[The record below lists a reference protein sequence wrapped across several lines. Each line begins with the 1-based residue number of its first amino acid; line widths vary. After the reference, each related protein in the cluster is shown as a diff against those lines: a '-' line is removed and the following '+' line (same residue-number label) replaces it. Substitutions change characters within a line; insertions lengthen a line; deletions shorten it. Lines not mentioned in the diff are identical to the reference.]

1 MTLRRALAALLV
13 GTAATLALTAGPAA
27 ASCGA
32 FQVSAAPATVQ
43 EGKKV
48 TVTVTRN
55 DAELDSNVR
64 VSTVSASATRG
75 QDFSAL
81 DTNVAFA
88 NQSLSKS
95 FTVTVSDDPKVE
107 PAETFRLHLSD
118 PGGCSGSGYSVGPDA
133 TVTIAASDPPAPTT
147 TARPTTTTSS
157 TTTSSTTTTVASTTT
172 SSETTTTQAS
182 TTTESSGPSTTERA
196 AEQASD
202 DTNMG
207 LVAVLV
213 LGIIAIGTGGGYLL
227 YRLRGG
233 GGAHH

>member
-1 MTLRRALAALLV
+1 MTLRRALAALLLV
-13 GTAATLALTAGPAA
+13 TATTLALTVEPAA
-27 ASCGA
+27 ASCHA

-48 TVTVTRN
+48 VVTVTR
-55 DAELDSNVR
+55 DGALEASNVR
-64 VSTVSASATRG
+64 VSTVAGSATSG

-81 DTNVAFA
+81 DTDVAFA
-88 NQSLSKS
+88 NNSLSKA
-95 FTVTVSDDPKVE
+95 FTVAVTDDPRVE
-107 PAETFRLHLSD
+107 PAETFKLHLSD
-118 PGGCSGSGYSVGPDA
+118 PGGCLGSGYSLGPDA
-133 TVTIAASDPPAPTT
+133 TVTIAANDTPAPTT
-147 TARPTTTTSS
+147 TARPTTTTAS
-157 TTTSSTTTTVASTTT
+157 TTSSTTSTTVASTTT

-182 TTTESSGPSTTERA
+182 STTESSGPDTTELA
-196 AEQASD
+196 AEPASD

-207 LVAVLV
+207 LVALLV